1 MGRGTHC
8 CGLHHG
14 ICCLVHIHHY
24 LGDEMRWAILLI
36 LLLSFL
42 VLAQQTRCNPI
53 DLYNVSWI
61 GNPSTRHEQMSIWL
75 TRNGDTC
82 SAEQLVGIWNKLA
95 EWAGVADSQELR
107 GKVLYFYERAV
118 QREKSK

>member
-1 MGRGTHC
+1 
-8 CGLHHG
+8 
-14 ICCLVHIHHY
+14 
-24 LGDEMRWAILLI
+24 MRWAILL
-36 LLLSFL
+36 LVLLSFL

-107 GKVLYFYERAV
+107 GKVLYFYERAA
-118 QREKSK
+118 QREKPK